1 MIIVMLA
8 LCFSWLATKITS
20 TNTISLSFTSTHIAA
35 AVSYNTV
42 LTSVSTSISTR
53 ITHVQSMLTGI
64 TGSTQNPTEVSNSIA
79 TLAVQSEVG

>member
-1 MIIVMLA
+1 MILPM
-8 LCFSWLATKITS
+8 CFRWLATKIAS
-20 TNTISLSFTSTHIAA
+20 TNTISLSFDTSHINA
-35 AVSYNTV
+35 AVSYSTV